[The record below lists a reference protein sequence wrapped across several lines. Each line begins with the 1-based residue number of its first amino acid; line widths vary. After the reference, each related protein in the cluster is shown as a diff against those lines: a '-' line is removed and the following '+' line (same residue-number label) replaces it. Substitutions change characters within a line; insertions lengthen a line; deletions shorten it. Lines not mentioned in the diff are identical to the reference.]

1 MRNIILPN
9 INESTIA
16 VIGLGYVGLPLA
28 VEFAKLKTDEKRS
41 KFRKVIGFDTNIK
54 RINELKSGVDVTN
67 EISRDELSKAMGLE
81 LSAEAQAID
90 DADIFLITV
99 PTPITEEKNP
109 NLIPII
115 KATKTVANSLIS
127 RKKRCKPIIIYE
139 STVYPGTTEEI
150 CVPILEDFSGL
161 IFNQDFFC
169 GYSPERINP
178 GDNKQKLT
186 SIIKVTSGSNE
197 EISNLIND
205 FYSLIIKAGTYKCPS
220 IKVAEAAKIIENTQR
235 DLNIALINELAIIFN
250 KLDIDTLDV
259 LEAASTKWNFLD
271 FKPGLVGGH
280 CIGVDPYYLTF
291 KSIQVGYY
299 PELVLAGRRINDNM
313 ANFLADRIVLN
324 MIQKKID
331 VRNSKVLILGFSF
344 KENCGDLRNTK
355 VFDLFSSLKKFN
367 LNCKIVDPIVNAEN
381 AFNKY
386 DIEVLKKLPL
396 NEKFDAIV
404 LAVAHKFFEKLSVN
418 AWLKLKKDNAII
430 FDFKG
435 IVPRELNPIRI

>member
-161 IFNQDFFC
+161 IFNKDFFC

-178 GDNKQKLT
+178 GDNKKKLT

-205 FYSLIIKAGTYKCPS
+205 F
-220 IKVAEAAKIIENTQR
+220 
-235 DLNIALINELAIIFN
+235 
-250 KLDIDTLDV
+250 
-259 LEAASTKWNFLD
+259 
-271 FKPGLVGGH
+271 
-280 CIGVDPYYLTF
+280 
-291 KSIQVGYY
+291 
-299 PELVLAGRRINDNM
+299 
-313 ANFLADRIVLN
+313 
-324 MIQKKID
+324 
-331 VRNSKVLILGFSF
+331 IL
-344 KENCGDLRNTK
+344 
-355 VFDLFSSLKKFN
+355 
-367 LNCKIVDPIVNAEN
+367 
-381 AFNKY
+381 
-386 DIEVLKKLPL
+386 
-396 NEKFDAIV
+396 
-404 LAVAHKFFEKLSVN
+404 
-418 AWLKLKKDNAII
+418 
-430 FDFKG
+430 
-435 IVPRELNPIRI
+435 